1 MENPLLASLF
11 DTAEREPLSVSELN
25 ADIRGVLERSFS
37 SVWVEGEITNFRIA
51 ASGHWYFSLTDG
63 DSFIKSACFKNQN
76 FRIRFKPFD
85 GLQVRVRG
93 RISIYDQRGEYQLVV
108 ESLTPVGE
116 GALTVA
122 FEQIKAK
129 LLKEGLF
136 DESLKRPLPAFPR
149 KVGVVTSPS
158 GAAIHDIITVL
169 ERRARSVN
177 VVLLPTFVQGERAGG
192 QIAAAIRLANEF
204 NSNVVAAERIDVL
217 IVGRGGGSAEDLWAF
232 NEEIVARA
240 IRSSVIPVISAVGH
254 EVDFTIAD
262 MVADLRAAT
271 PSAAAEVVAKAESEI
286 VDQLRRRSTELVQGI
301 SFRMLQA
308 KTDLQSL
315 AMAPV
320 FSEFPGAIREIRY
333 RVEVLDQNAQDALRN
348 GVEALADRL
357 RELSLRLSPVGLA
370 SNLGAHRRR
379 FALIEQRAV
388 SNAAELTVGR
398 ERKLNLLMTKLD
410 AISPLKVLERGFS
423 ITQKADGEIVRD
435 VKTVETGDALKIR
448 LAHGNIEAT
457 VTRTNGN
464 GTASNV

>member
-1 MENPLLASLF
+1 MDNPLLASLF
-11 DTAEREPLSVSELN
+11 ETQERQPLSVSELN
-25 ADIRGVLERSFS
+25 SDIRGVLERSFS

-108 ESLTPVGE
+108 ESLQPVGE

-149 KVGVVTSPS
+149 KIGVVTSPS

-169 ERRARSVN
+169 ERRTRSIN
-177 VVLLPTFVQGERAGG
+177 VVLLPTLVQGERAGE

-204 NSNVVAAERIDVL
+204 NLNVELNEHIDVL
-217 IVGRGGGSAEDLWAF
+217 IVGRGGGSPEDLWAF

-240 IRSSVIPVISAVGH
+240 IRASTIPVISAVGH
-254 EVDFTIAD
+254 ETDFTIAD
-262 MVADLRAAT
+262 MVADVRAAT
-271 PSAAAEVVAKAESEI
+271 PSAAAEIVAKAESEI
-286 VDQLRRRSTELVQGI
+286 ADQLRQRSNELVQNI

-308 KTDLQSL
+308 RTELQSL

-320 FSEFPGAIREIRY
+320 FSEFPATIRDSKY
-333 RVEVLDQNAQDALRN
+333 RVDSLVQDSQHVLRN
-348 GVEALADRL
+348 IVRARAEKL
-357 RELSLRLSPVGLA
+357 REFSLRLSPVGLA
-370 SNLGAHRRR
+370 SNLGEVRRR
-379 FALIEQRAV
+379 FALIEQRAI

-410 AISPLKVLERGFS
+410 AISPLKVLDRGFS
-423 ITQKADGEIVRD
+423 ITQNTDGEIVRD
-435 VKTVETGDALKIR
+435 AKTVETGDALKIR
-448 LAHGNIEAT
+448 LGRGNIEAT
-457 VTRTNGN
+457 VTGTN
-464 GTASNV
+464 ASS

>member
-11 DTAEREPLSVSELN
+11 EVAEREPLSVSELN

-76 FRIRFKPFD
+76 FRVRFKPFD

-93 RISIYDQRGEYQLVV
+93 RISIYDQRGEYQLII

-149 KVGVVTSPS
+149 KIGVVTSPS

-169 ERRARSVN
+169 ERRTRSVN
-177 VVLLPTFVQGERAGG
+177 VVLLPTFVQGERAGE
-192 QIAAAIRLANEF
+192 QIAAAIRLGNEF
-204 NSNVVAAERIDVL
+204 NSRVAKGGQIDVL

-240 IRSSVIPVISAVGH
+240 IRTSAIPVISAVGH

-262 MVADLRAAT
+262 MVADVRAAT
-271 PSAAAEVVAKAESEI
+271 PSAAAEIVAKAESEI
-286 VDQLRRRSTELVQGI
+286 TDQLRRRSSELIQNI

-308 KTDLQSL
+308 RTDLQSL

-320 FSEFPGAIREIRY
+320 FSEFPAAVRER
-333 RVEVLDQNAQDALRN
+333 RHQVDLLLQSSQGSLRN
-348 GVEALADRL
+348 VIRTRADRL
-357 RELSLRLSPVGLA
+357 RELSVRLSPVGLA

-379 FALIEQRAV
+379 FALIEQRAI

-398 ERKLNLLMTKLD
+398 GRKLNLLMTKLD

-423 ITQKADGEIVRD
+423 ITQKPGGEIVRD
-435 VKTVETGDALKIR
+435 AKMVEAGDVLKIR
-448 LAHGNIEAT
+448 LARGNIEAT
-457 VTRTNGN
+457 VTRTNDKGS
-464 GTASNV
+464 A

>member
-11 DTAEREPLSVSELN
+11 DIAEREPLSVSELN

-76 FRIRFKPFD
+76 FRVRFKPFD

-136 DESLKRPLPAFPR
+136 DESLKQPLPTFPR

-158 GAAIHDIITVL
+158 GAAIHDIVTVL

-177 VVLLPTFVQGERAGG
+177 VVLLPTLVQGERAGE
-192 QIAAAIRLANEF
+192 QIAAAIGLANEF
-204 NSNVVAAERIDVL
+204 NSNVVLSEQIDVL
-217 IVGRGGGSAEDLWAF
+217 IVGRGGGSAEDLWTF

-240 IRSSVIPVISAVGH
+240 IRASAIPVISAVGH

-271 PSAAAEVVAKAESEI
+271 PSAAAEIVAQAESQI
-286 VDQLRRRSTELVQGI
+286 HDLLRRRSNELVQNI
-301 SFRMLQA
+301 SFRLLQA
-308 KTDLQSL
+308 RTDLQSL

-320 FSEFPGAIREIRY
+320 FSEFPATIRESRY
-333 RVEVLDQNAQDALRN
+333 RVEVLDQNSQDALRN
-348 GVEALADRL
+348 TVRTRADRL

-370 SNLGAHRRR
+370 SNLGKVRRR
-379 FALIEQRAV
+379 FALIEHRV
-388 SNAAELTVGR
+388 ISNAAELTVGR

-435 VKTVETGDALKIR
+435 AKTVETGDALKIR
-448 LAHGNIEAT
+448 LARGNIEAT
-457 VTRTNGN
+457 VTRTNDN
-464 GTASNV
+464 GST

>member
-1 MENPLLASLF
+1 MQ
-11 DTAEREPLSVSELN
+11 ERQPLSVSELN

-136 DESLKRPLPAFPR
+136 DESLKQPIPAFPR

-169 ERRARSVN
+169 GRRARTVN
-177 VVLLPTFVQGERAGG
+177 VVLIPTLVQGERAGE
-192 QIAAAIRLANEF
+192 QIAAAIRLANVF
-204 NSNVVAAERIDVL
+204 NSRIASEEHIDVL

-240 IRSSVIPVISAVGH
+240 IRASAIPVISAVGH

-262 MVADLRAAT
+262 MAADVRAAT
-271 PSAAAEVVAKAESEI
+271 PSAAAEIVSKAESEI
-286 VDQLRRRSTELVQGI
+286 TDQLRRRSNELVQNI

-308 KTDLQSL
+308 RTELQSL

-320 FSEFPGAIREIRY
+320 FSEFPATIRESRY
-333 RVEVLDQNAQDALRN
+333 RFEVLDQNSQDALRN
-348 GVEALADRL
+348 TVRARADRL

-370 SNLGAHRRR
+370 SNLGKVRRR
-379 FALIEQRAV
+379 FALIEQRAI
-388 SNAAELTVGR
+388 SNAAEVIAGR
-398 ERKLNLLMTKLD
+398 DRKLNLLMTNLN
-410 AISPLKVLERGFS
+410 AISPLKVLDRGFS
-423 ITQKADGEIVRD
+423 ITQNAKGEIVRD
-435 VKTVETGDALKIR
+435 ATTVEVGDALNIR
-448 LAHGNIEAT
+448 VARGNIEAA
-457 VTRTNGN
+457 VTRTNQDDP
-464 GTASNV
+464 T

>member
-11 DTAEREPLSVSELN
+11 DIAEREPLSVSELN
-25 ADIRGVLERSFS
+25 ADIRGVIERSFS
-37 SVWVEGEITNFRIA
+37 RVWVEGEITNFHIA

-63 DSFIKSACFKNQN
+63 DSFIKAACFKGQN
-76 FRIRFKPFD
+76 YRIRFKPFD

-93 RISIYDQRGEYQLVV
+93 RITIYEQRGEYQLLV

-122 FEQIKAK
+122 YEQIKAK

-158 GAAIHDIITVL
+158 GAAIHDIVTVL

-177 VVLLPTFVQGERAGG
+177 IVLLPTLVQGERAGE
-192 QIAAAIRLANEF
+192 QIAAAIGLANEF
-204 NSNVVAAERIDVL
+204 NANVAPSEQIDVL

-240 IRSSVIPVISAVGH
+240 IRASAIPVISAVGH

-262 MVADLRAAT
+262 MAADFRAAT
-271 PSAAAEVVAKAESEI
+271 PSAAAEIVAQAESEI
-286 VDQLRRRSTELVQGI
+286 HDLLRRRSNELIQNI
-301 SFRMLQA
+301 SFRMLHA

-320 FSEFPGAIREIRY
+320 FSEFPATIRDNKY
-333 RVEVLDQNAQDALRN
+333 RVDSLVQDSHGALHQTVKT
-348 GVEALADRL
+348 GADRL
-357 RELSLRLSPVGLA
+357 RQLSLRLSPVGLA
-370 SNLGAHRRR
+370 SNLGEVRRR
-379 FALIEQRAV
+379 FALIEQRAI
-388 SNAAELTVGR
+388 SNAVGLTVGR
-398 ERKLNLLMTKLD
+398 EQKLNLLMTKLD
-410 AISPLKVLERGFS
+410 AISPLKVLDRGFS
-423 ITQKADGEIVRD
+423 ITQNSEGNIIRD
-435 VKTVETGDALKIR
+435 AAAVQVGDVLKIR
-448 LAHGNIEAT
+448 LTHGNIEAN
-457 VTRTNGN
+457 VTRTIEGE
-464 GTASNV
+464 TT

>member
-11 DTAEREPLSVSELN
+11 DIAEREPLSVSELN

-37 SVWVEGEITNFRIA
+37 SVWVEGEITNFHIA

-63 DSFIKSACFKNQN
+63 DSFIKSACFKGQN

-149 KVGVVTSPS
+149 KVGVVTTPS
-158 GAAIHDIITVL
+158 GAAIHDIVTVL

-177 VVLLPTFVQGERAGG
+177 IVLLPTLVQGERAGE

-204 NSNVVAAERIDVL
+204 NSRIAKGDEIDVL

-240 IRSSVIPVISAVGH
+240 IRASAIPVISAVGH

-262 MVADLRAAT
+262 MVADVRAAT
-271 PSAAAEVVAKAESEI
+271 PSAAAEIVAKAESEI
-286 VDQLRRRSTELVQGI
+286 TDQLRRRSNELIQNI
-301 SFRMLQA
+301 SFRLLQA
-308 KTDLQSL
+308 RTDLQSL

-320 FSEFPGAIREIRY
+320 FSEFPATIRDNKY
-333 RVEVLDQNAQDALRN
+333 RIDSLVQDSHSALFTT
-348 GVEALADRL
+348 VKTHADRL
-357 RELSLRLSPVGLA
+357 RKLSLRLSPVGLA
-370 SNLGAHRRR
+370 SNLSEHRRR
-379 FALIEQRAV
+379 FALIEQRAI

-398 ERKLNLLMTKLD
+398 DRKLNLLMTKLD
-410 AISPLKVLERGFS
+410 AISPLKVLDRGFS
-423 ITQKADGEIVRD
+423 ITQKANGEIVRD
-435 VKTVETGDALKIR
+435 AKTLEVGDALKIR
-448 LAHGNIEAT
+448 VARGNIEAS
-457 VTRTNGN
+457 VTRTNQDDP
-464 GTASNV
+464 T

>member
-1 MENPLLASLF
+1 MDNPLLASLF
-11 DTAEREPLSVSELN
+11 DTQERQPLSVSELN

-37 SVWVEGEITNFRIA
+37 SVWVEGEITNFHIA

-63 DSFIKSACFKNQN
+63 DSFVKSACFKNQN

-85 GLQVRVRG
+85 GLQVRIRG

-136 DESLKRPLPAFPR
+136 DESLKRPLPAFPQ

-177 VVLLPTFVQGERAGG
+177 VVLLPTLVQGERAGE

-204 NSNVVAAERIDVL
+204 NSRVAKGDQIDVL

-240 IRSSVIPVISAVGH
+240 IRASAIPVISAVGH

-262 MVADLRAAT
+262 MVADVRAAT
-271 PSAAAEVVAKAESEI
+271 PSAAAEIVAKAESEI
-286 VDQLRRRSTELVQGI
+286 TDQLRRRSNELVQNI
-301 SFRMLQA
+301 SFKMLQA
-308 KTDLQSL
+308 RTELQSL

-320 FSEFPGAIREIRY
+320 FSEFPATIRERRY
-333 RVEVLDQNAQDALRN
+333 RVEVLDQNSQDSLRN
-348 GVEALADRL
+348 TVKIRTDRL

-370 SNLGAHRRR
+370 SNLGEHRRR
-379 FALIEQRAV
+379 FALIEQRAI
-388 SNAAELTVGR
+388 SNAAEMTVGR
-398 ERKLNLLMTKLD
+398 ERTLNLLMTKLN
-410 AISPLKVLERGFS
+410 AISPLKVLDRGFS
-423 ITQKADGEIVRD
+423 ITQKTDGEIVRD
-435 VKTVETGDALKIR
+435 ANTVETGDALKIR
-448 LAHGNIEAT
+448 LARGNIEAT
-457 VTRTNGN
+457 VTRTNDN
-464 GTASNV
+464 GST

>member
-11 DTAEREPLSVSELN
+11 DIAEREPLSVSELN
-25 ADIRGVLERSFS
+25 ADIRSVLERSFS
-37 SVWVEGEITNFRIA
+37 SVWVEGEITNFHIA

-63 DSFIKSACFKNQN
+63 ESFIKAACFKGQN

-93 RISIYDQRGEYQLVV
+93 RITIYEQRGEYQLLV
-108 ESLTPVGE
+108 ESLAPVGE

-149 KVGVVTSPS
+149 KVGIVTSAT
-158 GAAIHDIITVL
+158 GAALYDIITVL
-169 ERRARSVN
+169 ERRAPSIN
-177 VVLLPTFVQGERAGG
+177 IVLLPVLVQGERAGE
-192 QIAAAIRLANEF
+192 QVAAAIRLANDF
-204 NSNVVAAERIDVL
+204 NSNVGRNEQIDVL

-240 IRSSVIPVISAVGH
+240 IRSSTTPVISAVGH

-262 MVADLRAAT
+262 MAADVRAAT
-271 PSAAAEVVAKAESEI
+271 PSAAAEIVAQAESEI
-286 VDQLRRRSTELVQGI
+286 HEMLRRRTNELVQNI
-301 SFRMLQA
+301 SFRMLEA

-320 FSEFPGAIREIRY
+320 FSEFPATIRDKRY
-333 RVEVLDQNAQDALRN
+333 RVDSLVQDSLTALRN
-348 GVEALADRL
+348 TVRFRTEKM

-370 SNLGAHRRR
+370 SNLGKVRRR
-379 FALIEQRAV
+379 FALIEQRAI

-410 AISPLKVLERGFS
+410 AISPLKVLDRGFS

-435 VKTVETGDALKIR
+435 AKTVEVGDVLKIR
-448 LAHGNIEAT
+448 LARGKIET
-457 VTRTNGN
+457 KVTRTIENDP
-464 GTASNV
+464 T